1 MVNYMLYAIGKDK
14 IIRADNDG
22 NTVAEVHFI
31 QKEPHVY
38 EITEVLTASTD
49 SDDPNLDKVMAK
61 MVAHMRKNGN
71 QVYTNDEFATEW
83 FEDHPEARDILILNY
98 HPSQKT
104 YRQEEPTESAP
115 QRKSAV
121 SSRQPQPSYQESEE
135 GGRNN
140 LTSDDIPGAASR
152 AISRILQILCAVV
165 MLAILVVFSY
175 AWVQNGTTQ
184 AQLLQ
189 DTTRGLSVF
198 RSLCIGFIALLI
210 VLFLWILSRKRYRV
224 DGRKMRLDTGRG
236 MIAFAILLIA
246 VILGPTCLSYAS
258 SANAQATSQF
268 EAIRG
273 LAGFFTIYLVYDTYI
288 ALLSIVG
295 LVMSIVRQFIGH

>member
-1 MVNYMLYAIGKDK
+1 MLYAIGKDK

-22 NTVAEVHFI
+22 NTVAEVHFV

-49 SDDPNLDKVMAK
+49 NDDPNLDKVMSK
-61 MVAHMRKNGN
+61 MVSHMRKNGN
-71 QVYTNDEFATEW
+71 QVFTNDEFATEW

-98 HPSQKT
+98 RPGQKVRT
-104 YRQEEPTESAP
+104 QPIQVEEDYDVP
-115 QRKSAV
+115 V
-121 SSRQPQPSYQESEE
+121 SSDRQPAYNQTVSDDN
-135 GGRNN
+135 G
-140 LTSDDIPGAASR
+140 LTSADIPGRAARTLSR
-152 AISRILQILCAVV
+152 VLQILSAVV
-165 MLAILVVFSY
+165 MLAVLIVFVY
-175 AWVQNGTTQ
+175 AWSKNGTTQ
-184 AQLLQ
+184 AQLLE
-189 DTTRGLSVF
+189 DTARGLSVF
-198 RSLCIGFIALLI
+198 RGICYGFMAFTILM
-210 VLFLWILSRKRYRV
+210 FLWILSRRTYRV
-224 DGRKMRLDTGRG
+224 DGQKMRLDTGRG

-246 VILGPTCLSYAS
+246 VILGPTCLSFAS

-273 LAGFFTIYLVYDTYI
+273 LAGFFTIYLVYGTYI